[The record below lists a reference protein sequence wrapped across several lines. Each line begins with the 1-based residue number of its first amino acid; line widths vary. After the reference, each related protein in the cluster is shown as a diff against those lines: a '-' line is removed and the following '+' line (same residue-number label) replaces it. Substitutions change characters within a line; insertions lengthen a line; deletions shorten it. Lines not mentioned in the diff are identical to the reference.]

1 VNYKILIRCDGAS
14 LPEIGTGHVIRDIS
28 IAKRLINDECIKEN
42 QIGFVSR
49 KDGPFKRGFDLL
61 KSAGMNILDIPDSEL
76 EWNSIAEASV
86 ILSQNAKLVIVD
98 RLSTSEVWMRK
109 LKSGKT
115 KVISFDDTG
124 NGAIYSDVLINGIL
138 HDFIERKARYVGY
151 EYLYLNDLNIVGN
164 RIIRDKITN
173 IVVTFGGYDSRDL
186 TGFFLDSLISSARIL
201 GSSISIELLVSN
213 ESDQVIVN
221 WRNKIDQLLA
231 SNICNIDMFIRPS
244 DFYKRLSN
252 ADFAIVSGGLTV
264 FEALA
269 MGVPVIGLPQ
279 YEHQNKTLQNLNQ
292 KGALILGSDN
302 MELDS
307 SLFFNRFINLLDSS
321 SLRLKQS
328 EIGKKLIDG
337 LGNNRVI
344 EIISKE
350 IRGSYE
356 S

>member
-1 VNYKILIRCDGAS
+1 MNYKILFRCDGAS
-14 LPEIGTGHVIRDIS
+14 LPEVGTGHVMRDIS
-28 IAKRLINDECIKEN
+28 IAKRLIDDKCIKEN

-49 KDGPFKRGFDLL
+49 KNGPFKRGFDLL
-61 KSAGMNILDIPDSEL
+61 KSAGMNILDIPDSQL

-86 ILSQNAKLVIVD
+86 ILSQNVKLVIID

-115 KVISFDDTG
+115 KIISFDDTG
-124 NGAIYSDVLINGIL
+124 AGAIYTDILINGIL
-138 HDFIERKARYVGY
+138 HDFIEQEARYVGY
-151 EYLYLNDLNIVGN
+151 EYLYLNGLNIGDN

-186 TGFFLDSLISSARIL
+186 SGFFLDSLGSSERIL
-201 GSSISIELLVSN
+201 GSSVSIELLVSN
-213 ESDQVIVN
+213 ESDQVLIK
-221 WRNKIDQLLA
+221 WRNKIDQLMA
-231 SNICNIDMFIRPS
+231 SNICNINMFVRPS
-244 DFYKRLSN
+244 NFYERIKN
-252 ADFAIVSGGLTV
+252 ADFAVVSGGLTV
-264 FEALA
+264 FQALA

-302 MELDS
+302 MELDH
-307 SLFFNRFINLLDSS
+307 SLFFKRFLNLFNSS

-328 EIGKKLIDG
+328 ETGKNLIDG

-344 EIISKE
+344 KIITKE
-350 IRGSYE
+350 IRDCYE